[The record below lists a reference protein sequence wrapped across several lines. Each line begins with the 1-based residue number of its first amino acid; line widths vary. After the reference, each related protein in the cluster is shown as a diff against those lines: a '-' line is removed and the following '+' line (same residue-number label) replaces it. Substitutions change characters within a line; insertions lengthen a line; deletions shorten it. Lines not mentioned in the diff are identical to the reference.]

1 MRTRKMSKMLAAIL
15 SAAMVMSMSMTA
27 FAADDAAADTDTNKG
42 TVEVEAPI
50 YAYDFVNVVVP
61 TAFKVAFNPT
71 GLEVTTGT
79 DTTTR
84 DQIVSKN
91 YGIINKSSKDKIITV
106 TLNVTDQNDKIS
118 FVSSTDEVDNAEK
131 DEYAIYLTAVA
142 ADSTEVKVGAASADK
157 ETDADALGDVA
168 MTKAADTTA
177 VALSAGE
184 NEIAFKLD
192 KADYALKADASLEL
206 GGTTTNNVADLYEV
220 SALAGAGKGIT
231 AFTFDGKMN
240 DKADWTQLGSS
251 VKITAV
257 YDNETAETGATTV
270 TGTGALYVNPAP
282 KFSTGSEVGTIKY
295 KKGTGDDA
303 LKSITK
309 IEMDIGGMVDGYN
322 ASSEWEAATDVNGVI
337 TLNYIHYFTDAYPDD
352 ATREAVITYI
362 TEKGETKTA
371 TVDVKL
377 R

>member
-1 MRTRKMSKMLAAIL
+1 MS
-15 SAAMVMSMSMTA
+15 V
-27 FAADDAAADTDTNKG
+27 
-42 TVEVEAPI
+42 P
-50 YAYDFVNVVVP
+50 VV
-61 TAFKVAFNPT
+61 TSNPV
-71 GLEVTTGT
+71 GL
-79 DTTTR
+79 
-84 DQIVSKN
+84 N
-91 YGIINKSSKDKIITV
+91 A

-118 FVSSTDEVDNAEK
+118 FVSSADEVDNAEK

>member
-1 MRTRKMSKMLAAIL
+1 
-15 SAAMVMSMSMTA
+15 
-27 FAADDAAADTDTNKG
+27 
-42 TVEVEAPI
+42 
-50 YAYDFVNVVVP
+50 
-61 TAFKVAFNPT
+61 
-71 GLEVTTGT
+71 
-79 DTTTR
+79 
-84 DQIVSKN
+84 
-91 YGIINKSSKDKIITV
+91 
-106 TLNVTDQNDKIS
+106 
-118 FVSSTDEVDNAEK
+118 
-131 DEYAIYLTAVA
+131 
-142 ADSTEVKVGAASADK
+142 
-157 ETDADALGDVA
+157 
-168 MTKAADTTA
+168 
-177 VALSAGE
+177 
-184 NEIAFKLD
+184 
-192 KADYALKADASLEL
+192 
-206 GGTTTNNVADLYEV
+206 
-220 SALAGAGKGIT
+220 
-231 AFTFDGKMN
+231 MN

>member
-118 FVSSTDEVDNAEK
+118 FVSSADEVDNAEK

-184 NEIAFKLD
+184 NEIAFKVD
-192 KADYALKADASLEL
+192 KADYALKAGASLEL

-362 TEKGETKTA
+362 KEKGETKTA